1 MRLTEALILNVAS
14 VPQHTT
20 TGSVPPNPSEMQGW
34 QTTPA
39 PVQTGGKKQPQQAR
53 QSAGEGGRKAR

>member
-1 MRLTEALILNVAS
+1 MRLTEALILNVVS

-34 QTTPA
+34 QATPA
-39 PVQTGGKKQPQQAR
+39 PVQTGGKKQPQQACQR
-53 QSAGEGGRKAR
+53 AEEGGRKER